1 MVDPSQVRVV
11 GEALRGDPSVRNVI
25 NIEDLVERV
34 LTVTSIL
41 RTAGTVVLVIVGVI
55 ALFII
60 INTIRLAVLA
70 RAEEIEVMRLV
81 GASDAFIRWPFVFEG
96 AFVGLLGSLLTLA
109 ILLAV
114 ADPLSAFMADFFR
127 VLPLQFGSL
136 TRDLV
141 ALVMGAGVGLGILGS
156 WLSVRTYLIRCQR
169 PVSQAIMRLRYPA
182 PTHGRRRARTTRGL
196 RRPFALRDAVTAGWI
211 DRWSQPIPTP
221 SCPRRHRSTPRQP
234 LSRSAHAAA
243 RSRSWPSRSRSSR
256 SWPARRSSCRAT
268 RWAARPPPSPA
279 RRRSEAEAF
288 QPFWDTYHAISDRYA
303 GGEVDRT
310 PGRPGRHPRDDRARS
325 ATRTR
330 PTSPPTNIAR
340 ACSGSA
346 ASSRGSGPRSR
357 RRRRTARRAA
367 RRSARPATSSSPSRS
382 RGRRPRRRASCPAT
396 SSSRSMARRS
406 TA

>member
-1 MVDPSQVRVV
+1 VISFVLFSVGRAWQGFWRNAVMSLAATATMVLMLLLLAGFWIIQTGLLAGLQFTEQKVEVVAYLQPNATDTQVTALQKQLKTMPEVASVAYVDRDQALVRFRASMQAQGREDLTRYLDANPLYASIEVKMVDPSQVRVV
-11 GEALRGDPSVRNVI
+11 GDALRADPSVRNVI

-109 ILLAV
+109 ILAAV

-156 WLSVRTYLIRCQR
+156 WLSVRTYLIR
-169 PVSQAIMRLRYPA
+169 
-182 PTHGRRRARTTRGL
+182 
-196 RRPFALRDAVTAGWI
+196 
-211 DRWSQPIPTP
+211 
-221 SCPRRHRSTPRQP
+221 
-234 LSRSAHAAA
+234 
-243 RSRSWPSRSRSSR
+243 
-256 SWPARRSSCRAT
+256 
-268 RWAARPPPSPA
+268 
-279 RRRSEAEAF
+279 
-288 QPFWDTYHAISDRYA
+288 
-303 GGEVDRT
+303 
-310 PGRPGRHPRDDRARS
+310 
-325 ATRTR
+325 
-330 PTSPPTNIAR
+330 
-340 ACSGSA
+340 
-346 ASSRGSGPRSR
+346 
-357 RRRRTARRAA
+357 
-367 RRSARPATSSSPSRS
+367 
-382 RGRRPRRRASCPAT
+382 
-396 SSSRSMARRS
+396 
-406 TA
+406 